1 MSTNFILDVN
11 EANFEYEV
19 ISFSQ
24 NTPVVAA
31 FWAAWRQPAQEL
43 SALLERL
50 AREAQGAFRLA
61 RVDADRN
68 PNLTVR
74 YGVRSLPTVKAFTQG
89 QVVAEFVG
97 LQPEGRVRDFLSS
110 ITPPSPFNLALERA
124 DGFYHLRQYDQ
135 AEKAYRRLLELQPGT
150 PAALLGLA
158 RTLLRRGTAP
168 EAFTI
173 LKDFPDSRQLVQAE
187 LLLPLAE
194 RLMDLQAGRLPAEAD
209 LDALF
214 TRALQMAQR
223 GNIYAALDGLI
234 ELLRQDKRYG
244 SGRARQAAL
253 GLIELLGDDDPAT
266 RSYRNELASALF

>member
-19 ISFSQ
+19 SSFSQ

-124 DGFYHLRQYDQ
+124 DGFYHLHQYDQ

-194 RLMDLQAGRLPAEAD
+194 RLMDLQAGRLPAEAA

>member
-1 MSTNFILDVN
+1 MSANFILDVN

-168 EAFTI
+168 EALTI

-244 SGRARQAAL
+244 SGRARQVAL

>member
-1 MSTNFILDVN
+1 MSANFILDVN

-124 DGFYHLRQYDQ
+124 DGFYHLHQYDQ

-168 EAFTI
+168 EALTI

-266 RSYRNELASALF
+266 RSYRNELATALF

>member
-1 MSTNFILDVN
+1 MSANFILDVN

-168 EAFTI
+168 EALTI

-194 RLMDLQAGRLPAEAD
+194 RLMDLQAGRLPTEAD

-244 SGRARQAAL
+244 SGRARQVAL

>member
-1 MSTNFILDVN
+1 MSANFILDVN

-135 AEKAYRRLLELQPGT
+135 AENAYRRLLELQPGT
-150 PAALLGLA
+150 PSALLGLA

-244 SGRARQAAL
+244 SGRARQVAL

>member
-1 MSTNFILDVN
+1 MSANFILDVN

-168 EAFTI
+168 EALTI

>member
-1 MSTNFILDVN
+1 MSANFILDVN

-194 RLMDLQAGRLPAEAD
+194 RLMDLQAGRLPTEAD

-244 SGRARQAAL
+244 SGRARQVAL

>member
-168 EAFTI
+168 EALTI

-266 RSYRNELASALF
+266 RSYRNELATALF

>member
-1 MSTNFILDVN
+1 MSANFILDVN

-50 AREAQGAFRLA
+50 AREAQGACRLA

>member
-1 MSTNFILDVN
+1 MSANFILDVN

>member
-1 MSTNFILDVN
+1 MSANFILDVN

-194 RLMDLQAGRLPAEAD
+194 RLMDLQAGRLPTEAD

>member
-1 MSTNFILDVN
+1 MSANFILDVN

-244 SGRARQAAL
+244 SGRARQVAL

>member
-168 EAFTI
+168 EALTI

-244 SGRARQAAL
+244 SGRARQVAL

>member
-124 DGFYHLRQYDQ
+124 DGFYHLHQYDQ

-168 EAFTI
+168 EALTI

-266 RSYRNELASALF
+266 RSYRNELATALF

>member
-50 AREAQGAFRLA
+50 AREAQGTFRLA

-124 DGFYHLRQYDQ
+124 DGFYHLHQYDQ

-168 EAFTI
+168 EALTI

-244 SGRARQAAL
+244 SGCARQAAL

-266 RSYRNELASALF
+266 RSYRNELATALF

>member
-1 MSTNFILDVN
+1 MGTNFILDVN

-31 FWAAWRQPAQEL
+31 FWATWRQSAQEL
-43 SALLERL
+43 AALLERL

-97 LQPEGRVRDFLSS
+97 LQPESRVRDFLNG

-124 DGFYHLRQYDQ
+124 DGFYQLRQYEQ

-168 EAFTI
+168 EALTI
-173 LKDFPDSRQLVQAE
+173 LKDFPDSRQMIQAE
-187 LLLPLAE
+187 LLRPLAE
-194 RLMDLQAGRLPAEAD
+194 RLVDLQVGRLPLEHD
-209 LDALF
+209 LDVLF
-214 TRALQMAQR
+214 ARALQLAQH

-234 ELLRQDKRYG
+234 ELLRQNKRYG
-244 SGRARQAAL
+244 NGRARQVAL
-253 GLIELLGDDDPAT
+253 GLIELLGDDDAAT
-266 RSYRNELASALF
+266 RSYRNELATVLF

>member
-50 AREAQGAFRLA
+50 AREAQGTFRLA

-124 DGFYHLRQYDQ
+124 DGFYHLHQYDQ

-168 EAFTI
+168 EALTI

-266 RSYRNELASALF
+266 RSYRNELATALF